1 MTTNSQ
7 IKTSSINIPLTISSP
22 IKFTVNNSAPPV
34 SLNAKN
40 ISYVS
45 FGTQTTNKLNEQKDS
60 ISLARDSLQK
70 IKQKKKDTA
79 QIHSQ
84 NLPTNN
90 IDSLHAQLSKL
101 KEKIKELQEE
111 AHKCKGNISN
121 LSEQTSSQN
130 KIVYEIFQLNLNKK
144 K

>member
-1 MTTNSQ
+1 MQ
-7 IKTSSINIPLTISSP
+7 
-22 IKFTVNNSAPPV
+22 
-34 SLNAKN
+34 KN

-111 AHKCKGNISN
+111 AHKCKDIISN